1 VNSLSAEASAPSP
14 DHAMRVFLVEDF
26 PAVRN
31 LIIENLSEIA
41 GLEVAGFA
49 ESEEYALSWLSSHPC
64 DVLILDLE
72 LRQGNG
78 LGVLKALSVLE
89 SARNMVKIVYS
100 NHASASIRR
109 LAAQLGAAYFFD
121 KTMDTPKLRMLLENL
136 SLSAG

>member
-1 VNSLSAEASAPSP
+1 
-14 DHAMRVFLVEDF
+14 MRVFLVEDF

-31 LIIENLSEIA
+31 LIIENLAEIT

-49 ESEEYALSWLSSHPC
+49 ESEEYALSWLSNHPC

-78 LGVLKALSVLE
+78 LGVLKGLAPLE
-89 SARNMVKIVYS
+89 SARNIVKIVYS

-109 LAAQLGAAYFFD
+109 LAEQLGAAYFFD
-121 KTMDTPKLRMLLENL
+121 KTLDTPKLRLLLENL
-136 SLSAG
+136 SISAA

>member
-1 VNSLSAEASAPSP
+1 
-14 DHAMRVFLVEDF
+14 MRVFLVEDF

-31 LIIENLSEIA
+31 LIIENLAEIN

-49 ESEEYALSWLSSHPC
+49 ESEEYALSWLSNHPC

-78 LGVLKALSVLE
+78 LGVLKALAPLE
-89 SARNMVKIVYS
+89 SARKMVKIVYS

-109 LAAQLGAAYFFD
+109 LAEQLGAAYFFD
-121 KTMDTPKLRMLLENL
+121 KTLDTPKLRLLLENL
-136 SLSAG
+136 SISAA

>member
-1 VNSLSAEASAPSP
+1 VNSSAAEASAPSP

-31 LIIENLSEIA
+31 LIIENLAEIA

-78 LGVLKALSVLE
+78 LGVLKALSALE
-89 SARNMVKIVYS
+89 PARKMVKIVYS

-121 KTMDTPKLRMLLENL
+121 KTMDTPKLRLLLENL
-136 SLSAG
+136 SLSAA